1 MKVDEVMTKNPA
13 CCWPSHS
20 AVTAATMM
28 QSRDTGVLPVIQ
40 DRFTPTLVG
49 VVTDRDLCLHV
60 VAGSRDPAH
69 IWVSECM
76 TAEPVCCTAE
86 DDVIDALERMKKHR
100 VRRLPVVNEKHEVVG
115 ILALSDLLR
124 KSAISTDEVAAAI
137 ERICQP
143 RQDTRESMRDIV
155 TAA

>member
-1 MKVDEVMTKNPA
+1 MKVGEVMTKNPA

-28 QSRDTGVLPVIQ
+28 QHGDTGVLPVIQ

-60 VAGSRDPAH
+60 VAGSRHPAH

-76 TAEPVCCTAE
+76 TADPVCCAAD
-86 DDVIDALERMKKHR
+86 DDVVSALELMKKHQ
-100 VRRLPVVNEKHEVVG
+100 VRRLPVVNMKREVVG

-124 KSAISTDEVAAAI
+124 KRAIAIDEFAAAI

-143 RQDTRESMRDIV
+143 GHDAAKAVTD